1 MGAED
6 EIEGDLE
13 DLEDKVMEN
22 DDSSLS
28 VGEVV
33 IIMMEEDEEEG
44 LSVGPFVELIMLSSL
59 VGVAVLVVVV
69 VVGSS
74 VEIGPKGPPTE
85 GSVDGST
92 VNGAADGI
100 LV

>member
-22 DDSSLS
+22 DDSSLL

-44 LSVGPFVELIMLSSL
+44 LSVGPFV
-59 VGVAVLVVVV
+59 
-69 VVGSS
+69 
-74 VEIGPKGPPTE
+74 
-85 GSVDGST
+85 
-92 VNGAADGI
+92 
-100 LV
+100 

>member
-1 MGAED
+1 
-6 EIEGDLE
+6 
-13 DLEDKVMEN
+13 
-22 DDSSLS
+22 
-28 VGEVV
+28 
-33 IIMMEEDEEEG
+33 
-44 LSVGPFVELIMLSSL
+44 MLSSL